1 MVIIERM
8 ASAIAA
14 RDLRPQRFDLVL
26 IGTALAMTLATVLL
40 IMDPSLRVVFVDRTM
55 DVAMTSFSAL
65 AAFGLAVLTVPRYRE
80 SSRLALLLQSTAFV
94 TLAAF
99 GLATVGLVLLKL
111 DDDLGMSLGLP
122 AQLPLWIAAANR
134 LVVAVLFFAAGVAAV
149 RDLRRRLARPRLLA
163 LSPVIGLAAMALVLY
178 PLRELLPPLIGIEG
192 IESLLLLTGSLPGD
206 ADEMSRLPG
215 ITSLELA
222 GVATAV
228 VLLLAAAILFRT
240 TYARRARASD
250 AYLAV
255 GLVIAA
261 FAELQHAF
269 YPSIYTG
276 LVTASDALRLLSYGV
291 LVLGIVAEQRED
303 LRELRAAYSALDRLR
318 VTEAER
324 AALEERHRLAREIH
338 DGLAQQLWFTK
349 LKFERLASTL
359 DEDDRPLAS
368 EVGQSLDAAIVDA
381 RSAMVTMRSSLGSEL
396 PLVDMLSRAVDDF
409 EQRSGLPVRFTPGS
423 TIPSA
428 LPPRQQIEL
437 LRVVQEALMN
447 ISKHADATMVRLRAE
462 LVGRDLVVTVTDNGI
477 GFDPRNLPEGGMGLR
492 GMEERARLMGGTLK
506 LESEPHGGTTVEV
519 SVPILV
525 SDWVPAMAEAAA
537 GERDAT
543 GAVAAVG
550 TLASGATIGGAAMG
564 AAAVGT
570 DTGTILTRP
579 VP

>member
-1 MVIIERM
+1 MAIIERM

-14 RDLRPQRFDLVL
+14 WDLRPQRVDLVL
-26 IGTALAMTLATVLL
+26 IGTAFAMTVATVLL
-40 IMDPSLRVVFVDRTM
+40 VMDPSLRVVFVDRTM

-65 AAFGLAVLTVPRYRE
+65 AAFGLALLTVPRYRE
-80 SSRLALLLQSTAFV
+80 SGRLALLLQSTAFV
-94 TLAAF
+94 TLAVI

-111 DDDLGMSLGLP
+111 DDDLGMSLGMP
-122 AQLPLWIAAANR
+122 EQLPLWIAAANR
-134 LVVAVLFFAAGVAAV
+134 IVVAVLFFAAGVAAV
-149 RDLRRRLARPRLLA
+149 RDLRRRFARPGLLA
-163 LSPVIGLAAMALVLY
+163 LSPVIGIVGLTIVLV
-178 PLRELLPPLIGIEG
+178 PLRELLPPLIGMEG
-192 IESLLLLTGSLPGD
+192 IESLLLLTGSSPG
-206 ADEMSRLPG
+206 AAEEMSRLPG
-215 ITSLELA
+215 ITSLDLA

-228 VLLLAAAILFRT
+228 VLLLAAAVLFRT
-240 TYARRARASD
+240 TYARRDRASD

-349 LKFERLASTL
+349 LKFERLAALL

-368 EVGQSLDAAIVDA
+368 EVGQSLDAAIVEA
-381 RSAMVTMRSSLGSEL
+381 RSAMVTMRSSLEADL
-396 PLVDMLSRAVDDF
+396 PLTDMLGRAVDDF
-409 EQRSGLPVRFTPGS
+409 EQRTGLPVRYTPGN

-437 LRVVQEALMN
+437 VRVVQEALMN
-447 ISKHADATMVRLRAE
+447 ISKHADATVVRLRAD
-462 LVGRDLVVTVTDNGI
+462 LIGRDLIVAIADNGI
-477 GFDPRNLPEGGMGLR
+477 GFDPKNPPPGGMGLR
-492 GMEERARLMGGTLK
+492 GMEERARLMGGTLHV
-506 LESEPHGGTTVEV
+506 ESEPHGGTTVEV
-519 SVPILV
+519 SVPVLV
-525 SDWVPAMAEAAA
+525 SEWVPAMAEAAA
-537 GERDAT
+537 GEREAT
-543 GAVAAVG
+543 GAMPAI
-550 TLASGATIGGAAMG
+550 ASPGGGAA
-564 AAAVGT
+564 VT
-570 DTGTILTRP
+570 TETGTILTRP

>member
-1 MVIIERM
+1 MAIIERM

-14 RDLRPQRFDLVL
+14 WDLRPQRVDLVL
-26 IGTALAMTLATVLL
+26 IGTAFAMTVATVLL
-40 IMDPSLRVVFVDRTM
+40 VMDPSLRVVFVDRTM

-65 AAFGLAVLTVPRYRE
+65 AAFGLALLTVPRYRE
-80 SSRLALLLQSTAFV
+80 SGRLALLLQSTAFV
-94 TLAAF
+94 TLAVI

-111 DDDLGMSLGLP
+111 DDDQGMSLGMP
-122 AQLPLWIAAANR
+122 EQLPLWIAAANR
-134 LVVAVLFFAAGVAAV
+134 IVVAVLFFAAGVAAV
-149 RDLRRRLARPRLLA
+149 RDLRRRFARPGLLA
-163 LSPVIGLAAMALVLY
+163 LSPVIGIVGLTIVLV
-178 PLRELLPPLIGIEG
+178 PLRELLPPLIGMEG
-192 IESLLLLTGSLPGD
+192 IESLLLLTGSSPG
-206 ADEMSRLPG
+206 AAEEMSRLPG
-215 ITSLELA
+215 ITSLDLA

-228 VLLLAAAILFRT
+228 VLLLAAAVLFRT
-240 TYARRARASD
+240 TYARRDRASD

-349 LKFERLASTL
+349 LKFERLAALL

-368 EVGQSLDAAIVDA
+368 EVGQSLDAAIVEA
-381 RSAMVTMRSSLGSEL
+381 RSAMVTMRSSLEADL
-396 PLVDMLSRAVDDF
+396 PLTDMLGRAVDDF
-409 EQRSGLPVRFTPGS
+409 EQRTGLPVRYTPGN

-437 LRVVQEALMN
+437 VRVVQEALMN
-447 ISKHADATMVRLRAE
+447 ISKHADATVVRLRAD
-462 LVGRDLVVTVTDNGI
+462 LIGRDLIVAIADNGI
-477 GFDPRNLPEGGMGLR
+477 GFDPKNPPPGGMGLR
-492 GMEERARLMGGTLK
+492 GMEERARLMGGTLHV
-506 LESEPHGGTTVEV
+506 ESEPHGGTTVEV
-519 SVPILV
+519 SVPVLV
-525 SDWVPAMAEAAA
+525 SEWVPAMAEAAA
-537 GERDAT
+537 GEREAT
-543 GAVAAVG
+543 GAMPAI
-550 TLASGATIGGAAMG
+550 ASPGGGAA
-564 AAAVGT
+564 VT
-570 DTGTILTRP
+570 TETGTILTRP